1 MNRPDL
7 SARLIGS
14 ERHPIVTVDNFHP
27 DPTSLR
33 TAANAAAFTR
43 ASRHYPGIRGILPA
57 DYLGQVNPAIATALR
72 DVFGYTQGVRL
83 LDASFSIVT
92 VPPDQLSVAQ
102 RLPHVD
108 AVEPARIALV
118 HYLSL
123 DDLGGTAFYRHRAT
137 GFEAIDAARSPRYL
151 AQLNREL
158 AQRETLA
165 SAYMAG
171 DNALFEQIGHV
182 DARFNRAVIY
192 RSQMLHSGII
202 APETTLSDDPTTGRL
217 TVTAFLSAR

>member
-14 ERHPIVTVDNFHP
+14 ERHPIVTVDDFHP

-33 TAANAAAFTR
+33 TAAEAAPFTR

-57 DYLGQVNPAIATALR
+57 DYLGQVNPVIATALR
-72 DVFGYTQGVRL
+72 DVFGYTQGARL

-118 HYLSL
+118 HYLSF

-151 AQLNREL
+151 AELNREL
-158 AQRETLA
+158 AQLQTLA
-165 SAYMAG
+165 SAYITG
-171 DNALFEQIGHV
+171 DNAQFEQIGQV

-192 RSQMLHSGII
+192 RSQMLHSGVI
-202 APETTLSDDPTTGRL
+202 APGTALSDDPTTGRL